1 MKVPQAFLLLLF
13 ISFLSLSATTEKV
26 LPLAT
31 STGTDASIVYPMA
44 TEQVHQKKMNFFQR
58 LMFKIAVKKFKKAE
72 DTAKADRQA
81 TSALIFGIAAM
92 GTLILGLFVP
102 YVALAAI
109 PTGII
114 AMVLGKQAVNAG
126 TNDPAKAKI
135 GKTLGLVSLIGFAF
149 ILLLA
154 AIIVASW
161 GDW

>member
-1 MKVPQAFLLLLF
+1 MKLPLSFLFLVF
-13 ISFLSLSATTEKV
+13 ISFSSLAATTEKT
-26 LPLAT
+26 LPVANP
-31 STGTDASIVYPMA
+31 SGTEAPAIYPMA
-44 TEQVHQKKMNFFQR
+44 TEQVHQKKLNFFQR
-58 LMFKIAVKKFKKAE
+58 LMFKLAVKKFKKAD

-81 TSALIFGIAAM
+81 TSALVFGIAAM

-109 PTGII
+109 PTGIV
-114 AMVLGKQAVNAG
+114 AMVLGKQAVNSG

-154 AIIVASW
+154 AIVVASW